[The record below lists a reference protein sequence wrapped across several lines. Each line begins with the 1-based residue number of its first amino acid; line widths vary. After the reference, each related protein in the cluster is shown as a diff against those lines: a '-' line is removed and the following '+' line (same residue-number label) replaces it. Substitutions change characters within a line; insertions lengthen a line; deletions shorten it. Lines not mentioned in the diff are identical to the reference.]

1 MFSYI
6 EYQYPIAYLFHKELL
21 WVNKNCNVYFAFKLL
36 ESDDWTFFAG
46 NVSHALATGE
56 LLTSYGTSE
65 SQAATNYLTTTR
77 DSNGKVLA
85 VLPSNFQAK
94 YARVYIETGNDV
106 TIHEWTPSVY
116 LTANEIIAGE
126 LLITDKLSDAPL
138 IKVQSDGVD
147 RIKLGKVGQYH
158 GLFGYD
164 SFGNKIFELSD
175 DLQEIGGWE
184 FTDSVLKS
192 VTSGEGITLDA
203 ANQKIESEGYVSG
216 AMGNGFH
223 IDPNLIEIGN
233 INARGTLK
241 CSVFQK
247 QTANAVGGDLLV
259 AESDVLDED
268 MTALDASTLTIKG
281 DVNFAVGDVLRIKAD
296 ESNDEWIQVT
306 NIASAPT
313 YIVTRDKAG
322 SFAAN
327 NNPEWKKGSAVINYG
342 LSGESGLIY
351 MTASDTNA
359 PYLAV
364 ISHSGAPWSTLHTRL
379 RIGNLNGYL
388 GYSSDA
394 YGIGIGG
401 IASGESNLVYDPANG
416 LRLRTTTVDKITL
429 DNYGNVWISDK
440 LTLGR
445 TNVSSGRLI
454 LEMKD
459 SGGDTYIAAGK
470 TDFNNSESG
479 FILGIDDSDSNKTKF
494 YLGNSTNYLNWEGTS
509 LSIKGD
515 ITATS
520 GYFQSVTLGKT
531 GVVSGTLTLQL
542 NDGGG
547 DTYIAAG
554 KTDFN
559 NTDTGF
565 IIGLDDSDSDKA
577 KFYIGNTTHYL
588 NWDGSTLLFVGD
600 LKTGTS
606 GERLE
611 FLTSDNKLHFYNSA
625 GDEVVTL
632 GNITP
637 SATDLMYL
645 RIVESFVTLGTRRT
659 YGVYVD
665 VLNYSNAS
673 SYDIINYG
681 LHGSMRN
688 ARGTGLY
695 NVINYGVYG
704 IADNGQ
710 FNYGGYFK
718 GGTGP
723 VVLYPSTSSSAPSH
737 TAYKGTLWVTSAGVL
752 YINTNGSTTWAKVG
766 AQ

>member
-36 ESDDWTFFAG
+36 ESDSWTFFAG
-46 NVSHALATGE
+46 NASHALATGE

-65 SQAATNYLTTTR
+65 SQAATNYLTTTK

-94 YARVYIETGNDV
+94 YARVYIETGSSV

-126 LLITDKLSDAPL
+126 LLITDKLSDTPL
-138 IKVQSDGVD
+138 IKVLSGGID
-147 RIKLGKVGQYH
+147 RIKLGKVGQYY

-164 SFGNKIFELSD
+164 GSGNKIFELSD
-175 DLQEIGGWE
+175 DLQKIGGWV

-192 VTSGEGITLDA
+192 VTSGEGIVLDA

-233 INARGTLK
+233 ISARGTIK

-247 QTANAVGGDLLV
+247 QTVNAVGGSLLV
-259 AESDVLDED
+259 ADSDVLDED
-268 MTALDASTLTIKG
+268 MTSLDASTLTIKG
-281 DVNFAVGDVLRIKAD
+281 NASFAVGDVLRIKAD
-296 ESNDEWIQVT
+296 GSNDEWFQVT

-327 NNPEWKKGSAVINYG
+327 NNPEWKKGSAVMNYG

-359 PYLAV
+359 PYFAV
-364 ISHSGAPWSTLHTRL
+364 VSHSGSPWSTLHTRL

-388 GYSSDA
+388 GYTTDK

-401 IASGESNLVYDPANG
+401 VASGESNLVYDPTNG

-459 SGGDTYIAAGK
+459 GGGDTYIAAGK

-494 YLGNSTNYLNWEGTS
+494 YLGSSANYLNWTGTS
-509 LSIKGD
+509 LVVTGKLQTSDIETGKRIVLDAANNEMYFYGLSGELLASVGIKSVGSD
-515 ITATS
+515 YIV
-520 GYFQSVTLGKT
+520 GYFGNETSNYVA
-531 GVVSGTLTLQL
+531 VSGRSHITVAIQ
-542 NDGGG
+542 GE
-547 DTYIAAG
+547 
-554 KTDFN
+554 
-559 NTDTGF
+559 
-565 IIGLDDSDSDKA
+565 SD
-577 KFYIGNTTHYL
+577 
-588 NWDGSTLLFVGD
+588 
-600 LKTGTS
+600 
-606 GERLE
+606 
-611 FLTSDNKLHFYNSA
+611 
-625 GDEVVTL
+625 
-632 GNITP
+632 
-637 SATDLMYL
+637 
-645 RIVESFVTLGTRRT
+645 
-659 YGVYVD
+659 
-665 VLNYSNAS
+665 
-673 SYDIINYG
+673 
-681 LHGSMRN
+681 HG
-688 ARGTGLY
+688 
-695 NVINYGVYG
+695 YGVYG
-704 IADNGQ
+704 YSHSSYGVLGLSGDSYGVYGSSQADDSAGVYGSSGYIGVYGKASV
-710 FNYGGYFK
+710 YGGYFRSYEAGVGEGK
-718 GGTGP
+718 GP
-723 VVLYPSTSSSAPSH
+723 IVLYPSTSSSAPTH
-737 TAYKGTLWVTSAGVL
+737 GALKGTLWVTSAGVL